1 MHAQDRRNDWLFTIP
16 YVHVERLRRRNLHA
30 SIYVLTPDFP
40 IVMTRE
46 ISRRSLAIIVY
57 QYYIGKGF
65 QAVIELHL
73 IGYDVKYI
81 YIYIFCIS

>member
-1 MHAQDRRNDWLFTIP
+1 MLKIVATIGS
-16 YVHVERLRRRNLHA
+16 LRSRTYMSSDYDDVICTLQYM
-30 SIYVLTPDFP
+30 YVLTPDFP

-81 YIYIFCIS
+81 YFFFALVD